1 MTIILACALSAS
13 AQSPAVQAHASQ
25 PHWITPLV
33 TFTPLLE
40 QEYRFDLDADSPGIG
55 SGGSV
60 DYGGGKGLEL
70 IPWARTEV
78 VIGEPGYQA
87 SSNPGLSSGWGD
99 LSGAIKFR
107 LAAAPAGQGDY
118 VATIFLTA
126 TAPTGTPGVA
136 PPVGSL
142 TPGIGL
148 GKGWGPWD
156 VQTTVGV
163 TYYHART
170 ADLGTPLAWNTAVQY
185 HWGRRVWPQLEFSPT
200 WWVSGPNAGHAEML
214 LTPGVVVGKIPLAGR
229 LGLTAGVGEEIATTG
244 EAPFRHRF
252 IVSVRLPF

>member
-1 MTIILACALSAS
+1 MTAW
-13 AQSPAVQAHASQ
+13 AQSPALQAHASQ
-25 PHWITPLV
+25 PNWITPLV

-40 QEYRFDLDADSPGIG
+40 QEYRFDLDADSLSSG
-55 SGGSV
+55 SGGTV

-87 SSNPGLSSGWGD
+87 SSTKALLSGWGD
-99 LSGAIKFR
+99 LAGAIKFR

-126 TAPTGTPGVA
+126 TAPTGTAGVD
-136 PPVGSL
+136 PPVASL

-156 VQTTVGV
+156 VQTTLAV
-163 TYYHART
+163 TYYHAR
-170 ADLGTPLAWNTAVQY
+170 AAIPGTPLAWNTALQY

-200 WWVSGPNAGHAEML
+200 WWVSGPRAGQTEML

-229 LGLTAGVGEEIATTG
+229 LGLTAGVGEEFATTAA
-244 EAPFRHRF
+244 APFRRRF
-252 IVSVRLPF
+252 IVSLRLPF